1 MSINRVEFM
10 AIPGVPLIWPGDDLA
25 EIMVEC
31 LAREGL
37 KFEEGDVLALAQ
49 KIVSK
54 SEGQLVNLAEIVPS
68 ERALELAPKVG
79 KDPRH
84 VEVILRESKEVIWA
98 SPGIFVLE
106 THHGFVCANA
116 GVDRSNIQQR
126 RDKPPANEASK
137 SESAPAIPPQ
147 AETNEEWLSL
157 LPRDPD
163 QSAARIRDRVKELSG
178 AEIGVLIND
187 THGRPFR
194 MGGVGVAL
202 GSAGLLALVD
212 QRGEQDMFGYTLQA
226 TLVGVGDELA
236 SATSLIM
243 GQAAEATPAVL
254 IRGLRYRRPDPS
266 RPDPGSAEL
275 IRPKQNDVFR
285 YPAGK
290 G

>member
-1 MSINRVEFM
+1 M
-10 AIPGVPLIWPGDDLA
+10 AVNTVQFIAVPGVPLIWPGDDLGQ
-25 EIMVEC
+25 IIGDC

-37 KFEEGDVLALAQ
+37 QFQDGDVLVLAQ

-54 SEGQLVNLAEIVPS
+54 SEGRLVNLAEVQPS

-98 SPGIFVLE
+98 SPGIFVVE

-116 GVDRSNIQQR
+116 GVDRSNIEQLMDEPR
-126 RDKPPANEASK
+126 RVLPLP
-137 SESAPAIPPQ
+137 
-147 AETNEEWLSL
+147 AETRVGQNSSERESSEWLCL

-163 QSAARIRDRVKELSG
+163 YSAAQIRARLKELSG
-178 AEIGVLIND
+178 AEVAVLIND

-202 GSAGLLALVD
+202 GAAGLVALID

-226 TLVGVGDELA
+226 TLVGFGDELA
-236 SATSLIM
+236 SAASMVM
-243 GQAAEATPAVL
+243 GQAAEGTPAVL
-254 IRGLRYRRPDPS
+254 VRGLRYRRPDGTGA
-266 RPDPGSAEL
+266 DPGASEL
-275 IRPKQNDVFR
+275 IRPKTQDVFR
-285 YPAGK
+285 YPRPRD
-290 G
+290 